1 MPFKWEKVFLTMVGI
16 SNKTIYA
23 LAALQEL
30 GNIDE
35 NSVLK
40 IKDIASNANIP
51 QNFLEQILLEL
62 KKQGLLISIKGAYG
76 GYKLARPLKD
86 ITLKDVV
93 VVLESDIFSDIAQTD
108 NPALQLFWEDI
119 KDNVSKVF
127 EIPLSEL
134 KNYELKATQTF
145 NYSI

>member
-1 MPFKWEKVFLTMVGI
+1 MIGI
-16 SNKTIYA
+16 SSKTIYA
-23 LAALQEL
+23 VAALQEL
-30 GNIDE
+30 GSIPE
-35 NSVLK
+35 NEVLK
-40 IKDIASNANIP
+40 IKEIAANASIP

-76 GYKLARPLKD
+76 GYKLARNLKD

-93 VVLESDIFSDIAQTD
+93 LILESDIFSDNYQTE
-108 NPALQLFWEDI
+108 NQALKFFWDDI
-119 KDNVSKVF
+119 KQKVSNAF

-134 KNYELKATQTF
+134 ENYQLKADQTL